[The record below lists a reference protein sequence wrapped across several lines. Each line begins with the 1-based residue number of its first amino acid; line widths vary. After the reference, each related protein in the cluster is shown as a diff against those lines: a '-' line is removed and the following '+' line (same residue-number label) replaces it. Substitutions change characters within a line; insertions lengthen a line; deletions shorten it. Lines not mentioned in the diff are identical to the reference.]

1 MPRGRKNLQEME
13 VGTKHVKNV
22 VNSGAKPA
30 EPMPKLT
37 NNIPDGQTSGWE
49 DLGGP
54 TPQDYKPDNDSAK
67 LKDPAAIL
75 AQVRDVV
82 NRGAGKADAMQKL
95 AKGAVKESSEDDED
109 YEVEDED
116 FDYDEDVE
124 DTDEVEDDDAVEEA
138 SSYQEDDE
146 EEDDEEEDEDEDSS
160 KDKKEDKKEKA
171 KKKAKEVEE
180 QIEVIENQIEE
191 DVEALLSGEELS
203 EEFKFKAKTVFEAA
217 LNART
222 EQIEEAI
229 IAKYEE
235 QLAEEIE
242 VIAESLTE
250 RVDAYLEYVAQEW
263 LEENAIAIEQ
273 GLRSEMTESFL
284 ENLKELFEN
293 HYVSIPEER
302 YDVLETMAEKLDEM
316 ETKLNEQIERNI
328 TLNKRLAE
336 SVTDV
341 IFSDVS
347 EGLAVSQKDKLASLA
362 ENVEFDSEE
371 EYREKLVA
379 LKESYFPSN
388 SAGTHRNTQDYLVED
403 TNDYSPYNTPS
414 GTMGIYLSAL
424 ERVSK
429 K

>member
-1 MPRGRKNLQEME
+1 MPRGRTNLQEME
-13 VGTKHVKNV
+13 VGTNQVKNV
-22 VNSGAKPA
+22 VNAGAKPA

-37 NNIPDGQTSGWE
+37 NNIPDGQKAGWE

-82 NRGAGKADAMQKL
+82 NRGAGKADPMETL
-95 AKGAVKESSEDDED
+95 PKGAVKEAADDDSE
-109 YEVEDED
+109 YEVEDEGLES
-116 FDYDEDVE
+116 DED
-124 DTDEVEDDDAVEEA
+124 TEVV
-138 SSYQEDDE
+138 
-146 EEDDEEEDEDEDSS
+146 DEDSS
-160 KDKKEDKKEKA
+160 VENEDSDVE
-171 KKKAKEVEE
+171 EVEE
-180 QIEVIENQIEE
+180 EAELEKTENMNQAQIEEIESQIEE

-229 IAKYEE
+229 ISKYEE
-235 QLAEEIE
+235 HLAEEISNITE
-242 VIAESLTE
+242 ALTE
-250 RVDAYLEYVAQEW
+250 RVDSYLEYVSQEW
-263 LEENAIAIEQ
+263 IEENALAVEQ
-273 GLRSEMTESFL
+273 GLRSEMTENFL
-284 ENLKELFEN
+284 AGMKELFEN
-293 HYVSIPEER
+293 HYVTIPEEK
-302 YDVLETMAEKLDEM
+302 YDVLESMVEKLDEM

-341 IFSDVS
+341 IFGEVS
-347 EGLAVSQKDKLASLA
+347 EGLALSQKDKLASLV

-379 LKESYFPSN
+379 LKESYFHSKPS
-388 SAGTHRNTQDYLVED
+388 THRNTQDYLVEE
-403 TNDYSPYNTPS
+403 TTDYNSYSAPS
-414 GTMGIYLSAL
+414 GTMEVYLNAL